1 MPNVNIPQ
9 QKQEDTCGKQ
19 KRKLPRKTHSSR
31 KKKQEKVVFYGF
43 ECPYCPQTVEND
55 SEQEVED
62 KYLQR
67 LILCRK
73 STYNSTNKG
82 HSLWVNLKAV
92 HCRNFHSH
100 EDKYPNI
107 WVKDE
112 QLVSSN
118 SEGTKVSKKNLV
130 KYELTR
136 EQYSRRNVL
145 NSKRKRTS
153 KSKLLLFSLLH
164 INFFVR
170 LKIVKN

>member
-9 QKQEDTCGKQ
+9 QKQEDACGKQ

-31 KKKQEKVVFYGF
+31 KKKKQEKVVFYGF

-82 HSLWVNLKAV
+82 HSLWVNFKAV

-107 WVKDE
+107 
-112 QLVSSN
+112 
-118 SEGTKVSKKNLV
+118 
-130 KYELTR
+130 
-136 EQYSRRNVL
+136 
-145 NSKRKRTS
+145 
-153 KSKLLLFSLLH
+153 
-164 INFFVR
+164 
-170 LKIVKN
+170 